1 MLPKKD
7 GFSVLR
13 ALRQEGKTVPVLML
27 SARSELSDRV
37 EGLDCGADYYLT
49 KPFEPKEL
57 LACVRMLTR
66 RQPEQRASNVLE
78 YGDLRLEPDTFE
90 LACGERSVRL
100 SRKEFDMMELL
111 LRSREMVLTKES
123 LIVKLWGYESDAED
137 NNVEVYISFLRKKL
151 EHLRSRVKIR
161 TIRMVGYRLETQ
173 EADNRFSTKFSTFS
187 TYFSTRGGA
196 CHDTEAAMAV
206 RGACAWR
213 WWLTGAGGGVRRRLS
228 RGPAEYRGPQP
239 AGAHAGYPRGR
250 GRGSAARRIGGDRRG
265 PAAAA
270 LFHSEYLGR
279 HGLYHRRHLC
289 QSGGYRRAAGHSQ
302 PVSGPGNQTEGT
314 VERLSPPLSACEDNG
329 LYRKLAFVDMSMEQ
343 AMLARVIRSYLVIA
357 AGGACWCCWAS
368 PRRRPAGSPGRWS
381 GLGGSSGSS
390 FPTPPTS

>member
-1 MLPKKD
+1 MRVLIVEDEVRLAETLRDLLDTEHYAADVCHDGESGLDNALSDIYDLVILDVMLPNKD
-7 GFSVLR
+7 VFSVLR

-161 TIRMVGYRLETQ
+161 TIRMVGYRLEQ
-173 EADNRFSTKFSTFS
+173 EA
-187 TYFSTRGGA
+187 
-196 CHDTEAAMAV
+196 
-206 RGACAWR
+206 
-213 WWLTGAGGGVRRRLS
+213 
-228 RGPAEYRGPQP
+228 
-239 AGAHAGYPRGR
+239 
-250 GRGSAARRIGGDRRG
+250 
-265 PAAAA
+265 
-270 LFHSEYLGR
+270 
-279 HGLYHRRHLC
+279 
-289 QSGGYRRAAGHSQ
+289 
-302 PVSGPGNQTEGT
+302 
-314 VERLSPPLSACEDNG
+314 
-329 LYRKLAFVDMSMEQ
+329 
-343 AMLARVIRSYLVIA
+343 
-357 AGGACWCCWAS
+357 
-368 PRRRPAGSPGRWS
+368 
-381 GLGGSSGSS
+381 
-390 FPTPPTS
+390 

>member
-1 MLPKKD
+1 MNKRILIVEDEVRLAETLRDLLDTEHYAADVCHDGESGLDNALSDIYDLVILDVMLPKKD

-90 LACGERSVRL
+90 LACRERSVRL

-161 TIRMVGYRLETQ
+161 TIRMVGYRLEQ
-173 EADNRFSTKFSTFS
+173 EA
-187 TYFSTRGGA
+187 
-196 CHDTEAAMAV
+196 
-206 RGACAWR
+206 
-213 WWLTGAGGGVRRRLS
+213 
-228 RGPAEYRGPQP
+228 
-239 AGAHAGYPRGR
+239 
-250 GRGSAARRIGGDRRG
+250 
-265 PAAAA
+265 
-270 LFHSEYLGR
+270 
-279 HGLYHRRHLC
+279 
-289 QSGGYRRAAGHSQ
+289 
-302 PVSGPGNQTEGT
+302 
-314 VERLSPPLSACEDNG
+314 
-329 LYRKLAFVDMSMEQ
+329 
-343 AMLARVIRSYLVIA
+343 
-357 AGGACWCCWAS
+357 
-368 PRRRPAGSPGRWS
+368 
-381 GLGGSSGSS
+381 
-390 FPTPPTS
+390 